1 MRTRWCWW
9 VWPVGWCWAAAAVRA
24 ALADG
29 GLLGG
34 CGGLVAALHLDTVQ
48 ALPVAAARGAP
59 HVVVVPCL
67 LHFATS

>member
-9 VWPVGWCWAAAAVRA
+9 VWPVGWCWAAAAARA
-24 ALADG
+24 ALAD
-29 GLLGG
+29 
-34 CGGLVAALHLDTVQ
+34 GGLVAALHLDTTQ

-59 HVVVVPCL
+59 RVVVVPRL

>member
-1 MRTRWCWW
+1 
-9 VWPVGWCWAAAAVRA
+9 VWPVGWCWAAAAARA

-34 CGGLVAALHLDTVQ
+34 RSGGDLVVALHLDTAQ

-59 HVVVVPCL
+59 RVFLASFISRRAEITCR
-67 LHFATS
+67 